1 MEKFPIKQHSLPFL
15 CSPIRNCML
24 SNKIFFSEKRELG
37 PPRVLHLHV
46 TLFLYFEQWAAWA
59 VWGRQDRVTWNS
71 PISACVRS
79 FQKAPDTHNQIK
91 EGEEENVIPI
101 EIYPQESGILF
112 ASTDFVIKELLMRR
126 SRVVSLERV
135 AEQTD
140 LSQSL
145 LYYPCVSSIPSVLFF
160 FFLMLKQLWNLDSFP
175 ISAVSWW

>member
-1 MEKFPIKQHSLPFL
+1 M
-15 CSPIRNCML
+15 
-24 SNKIFFSEKRELG
+24 
-37 PPRVLHLHV
+37 
-46 TLFLYFEQWAAWA
+46 
-59 VWGRQDRVTWNS
+59 
-71 PISACVRS
+71 RS

-91 EGEEENVIPI
+91 EGEEENVIPM

-160 FFLMLKQLWNLDSFP
+160 FF
-175 ISAVSWW
+175 

>member
-1 MEKFPIKQHSLPFL
+1 M
-15 CSPIRNCML
+15 
-24 SNKIFFSEKRELG
+24 
-37 PPRVLHLHV
+37 
-46 TLFLYFEQWAAWA
+46 
-59 VWGRQDRVTWNS
+59 
-71 PISACVRS
+71 RS

-160 FFLMLKQLWNLDSFP
+160 FFNVKTALKSGFISNQCCLMM
-175 ISAVSWW
+175 ISVNIFLVLVVHAVGV